1 MNDNSQYE
9 NSTVPISGAS
19 WEIVRKMKEHKL
31 LSIGKSEGDS
41 NNKDIYLLAVALGL
55 DHPGEKMSNI
65 DSYTRVTN
73 FRPQDRSLITS
84 VLLGTADE
92 DSDISSYCGLK
103 NAFDYCKQFT
113 DAGFRAIDRFAAE
126 ANYDPDLMVRKM
138 LDHVDSIYDD
148 VIEEE

>member
-1 MNDNSQYE
+1 MSSNNQYDNS
-9 NSTVPISGAS
+9 TLPISEAS
-19 WEIVRKMKEHKL
+19 WDVVRKMKEHKL
-31 LSIGKSEGDS
+31 LSIGVGEGDS

-55 DHPGEKMSNI
+55 DRPTEKLTRSE
-65 DSYTRVTN
+65 SYTRTSY
-73 FRPQDRSLITS
+73 FTPKDRSLITS

-92 DSDISSYCGLK
+92 DSDISSYCKTK
-103 NAFDYCKQFT
+103 NAFDYCRQFT
-113 DAGFRAIDRFAAE
+113 DAGFQAIDRFAAE